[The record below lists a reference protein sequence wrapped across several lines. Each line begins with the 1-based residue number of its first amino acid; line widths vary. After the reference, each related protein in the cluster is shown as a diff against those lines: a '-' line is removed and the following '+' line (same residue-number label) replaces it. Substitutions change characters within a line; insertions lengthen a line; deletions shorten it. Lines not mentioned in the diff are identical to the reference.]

1 MPRKPDK
8 TTLDACKAKI
18 DAHGIL
24 QTIINETPIL
34 NEAIGAAFENEP
46 GFKVTKKEG

>member
-8 TTLDACKAKI
+8 MVLDASKAKI

-24 QTIINETPIL
+24 QTIINEDPVL
-34 NEAIGAAFENEP
+34 NEAIGRDFADEP
-46 GFKVTKKEG
+46 GFKVTKEVD